1 MFYDS
6 GSSLR
11 GFENAQL
18 DEMALSQFLHS
29 LSRLVSSRLDSARH
43 TQRCGCGCLLIIG
56 RHDTQHNYIQHN
68 DTQHKRANLG
78 HPA

>member
-18 DEMALSQFLHS
+18 DEKALSQLLHS
-29 LSRLVSSRLDSARH
+29 LSRLDSTWLDIH
-43 TQRCGCGCLLIIG
+43 NDGCGCLLIIR

-78 HPA
+78 HSA